1 MDRRDT
7 HREHDLD
14 HRRDHH
20 RQGKRKNQRGLTLI
34 ELIVAF
40 TIMAMLTTM
49 AVPLARYKVRR
60 DKERQLVYALREIR
74 KAIDDYKDAALAGKI
89 EVKLGTEGY
98 PESLD
103 QMVDGVKLLQDATG
117 KKIKFLRRI
126 PIDPLTNTRDWGLRS
141 MQDDPKSQS
150 WGRQNVFDVYS
161 KSIDRARDGTPYA
174 EW

>member
-1 MDRRDT
+1 MPG
-7 HREHDLD
+7 E
-14 HRRDHH
+14 
-20 RQGKRKNQRGLTLI
+20 RGLTLI

-60 DKERQLVYALREIR
+60 DKERQLVYSLREIR

-103 QMVDGVKLLQDATG
+103 QLVSGVKLLQDANG

-126 PIDPLTNTRDWGLRS
+126 PVDPMTNTREWGFRS
-141 MQDDPKSQS
+141 MQDEPNSQS
-150 WGRQNVFDVYS
+150 WGRQNIFDVYS
-161 KSIDRARDGTPYA
+161 KSNDRARDGTSYA
-174 EW
+174 VW